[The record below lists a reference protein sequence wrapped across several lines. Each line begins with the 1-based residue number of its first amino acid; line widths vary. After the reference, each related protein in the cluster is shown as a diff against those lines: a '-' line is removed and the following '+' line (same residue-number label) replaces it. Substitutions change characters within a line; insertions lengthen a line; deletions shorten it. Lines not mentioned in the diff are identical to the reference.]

1 MNDRPSLNALR
12 AFHAVARTGSL
23 SAAAAELSVT
33 TSAVSRQIRNL
44 EESIGLALIVRDGR
58 GVRLT
63 ADGREL
69 QNGLSDAFLKIAQS
83 VDGLRRPALGEKLR
97 VMVPPIFASTWL
109 LPRLGRFRE
118 IRPEI
123 EIVLLDSREMVSAS
137 SLDEVVVEWGVF
149 EEDATTVCTRLT
161 DNEEIFPVCGPGA
174 CPGPGLA
181 GATLLEREVVG
192 RGWNWPDWP
201 TFLAAVGLA
210 GIETE
215 GTSALTARL
224 LLEAARQGR
233 GVILACTT
241 IAREDLAA
249 GSLVRPVPESLPVD
263 DSYWLLVYRPAFRRP
278 EVRAFA
284 AWLGEEAGRGASE

>member
-1 MNDRPSLNALR
+1 MKPPSLNALR
-12 AFHAVARTGSL
+12 VFHVVARTGSL

-44 EESIGLALIVRDGR
+44 EESIGLALVVRDGR
-58 GVRLT
+58 GIRLT
-63 ADGREL
+63 ADGRDL
-69 QNGLSDAFLKIAQS
+69 RNGLSDAFLKIAES
-83 VDGLRRPALGEKLR
+83 VDRLRQPVRDEKLR
-97 VMVPPIFASTWL
+97 VTVPPIFAATWL

-118 IRPEI
+118 IRPEV
-123 EIVLLDSREMVSAS
+123 EIVLLDSREMVSVS
-137 SLDEVVVEWGVF
+137 SRDEVVVEWGVF
-149 EEDATTVCTRLT
+149 EEDATAVVRRLS
-161 DNEEIFPVCGPGA
+161 DNEEIFPVCSPGA

-210 GIETE
+210 GIEIE
-215 GTSALTARL
+215 GSSALTARL

-241 IAREDLAA
+241 IAQDDLAA
-249 GSLVRPVPESLPVD
+249 GSLVRPVPESLSVE
-263 DSYWLLVYRPAFRRP
+263 DSYWLLVYRPAYRRS
-278 EVRAFA
+278 EVRAFVE
-284 AWLGEEAGRGASE
+284 WLEEEAGRSASE